1 MTRTERDLLLE
12 IGCEEIPAAY
22 LPSALQQLAALG
34 RAKLAEA
41 RLPARAVRALGTP
54 RRLVLHAQG
63 VPERQAE
70 KREWVRG
77 PSEKAAFGPDG
88 QPTPAALGFARS
100 RGVPVERLE
109 VHDTP
114 SGRYVMVEVVDPGRP
129 ALDVLGEVLPAIVA
143 GIEFPKTMRWGVGD
157 FRFARPI
164 RWIVA
169 LFGEDVVPCEV
180 AGVPAGRRTSGHR
193 FLAPGPFEVSDP
205 DDYFRKMDAAFVVV
219 DPAER
224 RQLVV
229 TGVEAVARQAGGRAR
244 VDEALVEE
252 VTHLLEFPTP
262 FVGRFDAEFLDL
274 PEAMLETTM
283 RVHQRYFPVEGPD
296 GRLQN
301 LFVGVRNGDRHALE
315 RVVAGNERVLR
326 ARLADARF
334 FYLED
339 RKRRLEERIPDLK
352 QVTFLA
358 ELGSL
363 YDKTERLVR
372 LVRAVAEE
380 LGLSAAAAA
389 AERAAWL
396 SKTDLLTHV
405 VYEFPEL
412 QGVMGEHYARLDGED
427 EQVARALFE
436 QYLPRGA
443 ADVTPETEAG
453 IALSVADKLDNLAA
467 GFLTGRQPTGSQD
480 PFGLRRQ
487 AIGLLRILRRRP
499 QGASVRRLVRAA
511 AAALPS
517 ASEGVVEDILR
528 FLEGRLRVQMQEEG
542 LRHDVIEA
550 ALASGWEDIPRAWWK
565 AESVRRALG
574 RPDLDAIVTVFRRA
588 ANLAKGGEAPA
599 SLSGPWPDQEEA
611 RLAAALADAEARVR
625 EALAA
630 GDDAAYFDAVAALRP
645 AVDRFLERVLVMDPD
660 PGTRARRLALLAA
673 VTRLASQLGDLGRL
687 AVSADA

>member
-1 MTRTERDLLLE
+1 MLVGERDLLFE
-12 IGCEEIPAAY
+12 IGCEEIPAAD

-34 RAKLAEA
+34 RQKLAEA

-70 KREWVRG
+70 ERQWVRG
-77 PSEKAAFGPDG
+77 PSEKAAFTPDG
-88 QPTPAALGFARS
+88 RPTPAALGFARS
-100 RGVPVERLE
+100 RGVPVERLQVRE
-109 VHDTP
+109 TP
-114 SGRYVMVEVVDPGRP
+114 QGRYVMVEVLDPGRP
-129 ALDVLGEVLPAIVA
+129 AVDVLAEVLPAIA
-143 GIEFPKTMRWGVGD
+143 GAIEFPKTMRWGAGD
-157 FRFARPI
+157 FRFSRPI
-164 RWIVA
+164 RWVVA
-169 LFGEDVVPCEV
+169 LLGEDVVPCEV
-180 AGVPAGRRTSGHR
+180 AGVRAGRRTSGHR
-193 FLAPGPFEVSDP
+193 FLAPGPLEVSDP

-229 TGVEAVARQAGGRAR
+229 TGAEAVARQAGGRAR
-244 VDEALVEE
+244 VTEALVEE
-252 VTHLLEFPTP
+252 VTNLVEFPTP
-262 FVGRFDAEFLDL
+262 FVGRFDEAFLEL
-274 PEAMLETTM
+274 PEAVLETTM

-296 GRLQN
+296 GRLLN
-301 LFVGVRNGDRHALE
+301 RFVGVRNGDRRALE
-315 RVVAGNERVLR
+315 RVAAGNERVLR

-334 FYLED
+334 FYQED

-352 QVTFLA
+352 RVTFLA

-372 LVRAVAEE
+372 LVRAVSAE
-380 LGLSAAAAA
+380 LGLSALEA

-412 QGVMGEHYARLDGED
+412 EGVMGEHYARLEGEP
-427 EQVARALFE
+427 EAVARALSE

-443 ADVTPETEAG
+443 GGPVPETEAG
-453 IALSVADKLDNLAA
+453 IALAVADKLDNLAA

-499 QGASVRRLVRAA
+499 QGASVRRLLQAA
-511 AAALPS
+511 VAALPS
-517 ASEGVVEDILR
+517 AGEGVVEDILR

-542 LRHDVIEA
+542 LRHDVVEA
-550 ALASGWEDIPRAWWK
+550 ALAGGWDDVARAWWT
-565 AESVRRALG
+565 AESVQRALS
-574 RPDLDAIVTVFRRA
+574 RPDLEAIVTVFRRA
-588 ANLAKGGEAPA
+588 ANLAKGGQPPA
-599 SLSGPWPDQEEA
+599 SLAGPWPDEEEA
-611 RLAAALADAEARVR
+611 RLAAALRQAEERAAA
-625 EALAA
+625 ALAA

-645 AVDRFLERVLVMDPD
+645 AVDRFLERVLVMAPEAEA
-660 PGTRARRLALLAA
+660 RARRLGLLAA
-673 VTRLASQLGDLGRL
+673 VTRLAGRLGDLGRL
-687 AVSADA
+687 AVSAES